1 MNKLK
6 EKLKLLNL
14 QSFGERVYEQEIHCM
29 FCGKKVLREISC
41 LYEVLEAHKYC
52 EHILFLQHQD
62 GFEYIREDIKQ
73 SKPAKEM
80 IEHFAE
86 CEKCGVS
93 NCKEFEDLSKDIILN
108 DSFVVLYQYS
118 QQHMSGWN
126 MIGFS
131 PYKINELNLEL
142 LATKH
147 TEQIKN
153 RRRMEIE

>member
-29 FCGKKVLREISC
+29 FCGKKVLREQSC

-62 GFEYIREDIKQ
+62 GFEHIRDDIRQ
-73 SKPAKEM
+73 SKLAKEM

-93 NCKEFEDLSKDIILN
+93 DCKEFEDLSKEIILN

-118 QQHMSGWN
+118 QPYSGWN

-131 PYKINELNLEL
+131 PYKINELNLEQI
-142 LATKH
+142 ATKH
-147 TEQIKN
+147 NEQIKN
-153 RRRMEIE
+153 TRRMEIE

>member
-14 QSFGERVYEQEIHCM
+14 QSFGERIYEQEIHCM

-41 LYEVLEAHKYC
+41 LYEVLEDHKYC

-62 GFEYIREDIKQ
+62 GFEYIREDIKE
-73 SKPAKEM
+73 SKQANEM

-93 NCKEFEDLSKDIILN
+93 DCKEFEDLSKDIILN

-118 QQHMSGWN
+118 QPYSGWN

-131 PYKINELNLEL
+131 PYKINELNLEQL
-142 LATKH
+142 TTKH
-147 TEQIKN
+147 NEQIKN

>member
-41 LYEVLEAHKYC
+41 LYEVLEDHKYC

-62 GFEYIREDIKQ
+62 GFEHIREDIRQ
-73 SKPAKEM
+73 SKQAKEM

-86 CEKCGVS
+86 CEKCNFMIFLVS
-93 NCKEFEDLSKDIILN
+93 HFLLSFHSALPFLFFSSPFLFQAPISLIPGGEF
-108 DSFVVLYQYS
+108 
-118 QQHMSGWN
+118 
-126 MIGFS
+126 
-131 PYKINELNLEL
+131 
-142 LATKH
+142 
-147 TEQIKN
+147 
-153 RRRMEIE
+153 

>member
-6 EKLKLLNL
+6 EKLKLINL

-29 FCGKKVLREISC
+29 YCGKKVLREVSC
-41 LYEVLEAHKYC
+41 VYEDVAHKYC
-52 EHILFLQHQD
+52 DHILFLQHQD

-73 SKPAKEM
+73 SKPTKEM

-93 NCKEFEDLSKDIILN
+93 DCKEFEDLSKDIILN

-118 QQHMSGWN
+118 QPMSGWN

-131 PYKINELNLEL
+131 PYRINELNLEQ

-147 TEQIKN
+147 NEQIKN

>member
-62 GFEYIREDIKQ
+62 GFEHIREDIRQ
-73 SKPAKEM
+73 SKQAKEM

-93 NCKEFEDLSKDIILN
+93 DCKEFEDLSKEIILN

-118 QQHMSGWN
+118 QQHMSGWT

-131 PYKINELNLEL
+131 PYKINELNLEQ

-147 TEQIKN
+147 NEQIKN

>member
-14 QSFGERVYEQEIHCM
+14 QSFGERVYQQEIHCM
-29 FCGKKVLREISC
+29 FCGKKVLRELSC

-62 GFEYIREDIKQ
+62 GFEHIREDIRQ
-73 SKPAKEM
+73 SKQAKEM

-93 NCKEFEDLSKDIILN
+93 DCKEFEDLSKEIILN

-118 QQHMSGWN
+118 QQHMSGWT

-131 PYKINELNLEL
+131 PYKINELNLEQ

-147 TEQIKN
+147 NEQIKN